1 MDINNLYQVGV
12 IIKSKGLK
20 GEIKISFEAFF
31 LAYLEET
38 ESELEHLFVRTKTDC
53 VPYFLEKITA
63 QGNYHIIK
71 FEDVDT
77 KNNAEKLRN
86 AKLLIETEKVA
97 DFLEEEENTFWNFLL
112 GFTLMNDDVE
122 IGKIED
128 VYYLDTHE
136 LAMLQ
141 YENKELLVPL
151 HESLIEIIDE
161 ENKIIA
167 MVLPDGLLDL

>member
-38 ESELEHLFVRTKTDC
+38 DEELSHLFVQTKTNC
-53 VPYFLEKITA
+53 LPYFVEKITA
-63 QGNYHIIK
+63 QGDYHIIK

-77 KNNAEKLRN
+77 KNDAEKLRN
-86 AKLLIETEKVA
+86 ARLHIETEKVQ

-112 GFTLMNDDVE
+112 GFTLMNEDEE

-128 VYYLDTHE
+128 IYYLDTHE

-141 YENKELLVPL
+141 YESRELLVPL
-151 HESLIEIIDE
+151 HEDLIEIIDE
-161 ENKIIA
+161 KNKIIA
-167 MVLPDGLLDL
+167 MALPDGLLDL